1 MKGEICFKE
10 ITLDLIYSFYIHC
23 EFLLFLNCDKF
34 LVADLILGINISRT
48 FDGLILSQSHY
59 IKKVLEKF
67 RRYDDILV
75 RTPVDVNLH
84 LTKNKGNDIS
94 QLEYSRI
101 IGSVMYIMNCTRPD
115 IAYSV
120 SKLRRYIRNPREDH

>member
-1 MKGEICFKE
+1 M
-10 ITLDLIYSFYIHC
+10 LDLIYSFYIHC
-23 EFLLFLNCDKF
+23 EFLLFLNSDKF
-34 LVADLILGINISRT
+34 LVADVIQGINISRT
-48 FDGLILSQSHY
+48 FDGFVLSQSHY

-67 RRYDDILV
+67 GRYDDIPV

-94 QLEYSRI
+94 QLEYSRM

-120 SKLRRYIRNPREDH
+120 SKLRRYTRNPREDH